1 MIKINKAKDLIIKTK
16 DDEIEKMKH
25 EIEILKEQYTSS
37 NRKRIQEE
45 SLRRKMHNEILV
57 NKLLLFY
64 FILF

>member
-1 MIKINKAKDLIIKTK
+1 
-16 DDEIEKMKH
+16 MKH